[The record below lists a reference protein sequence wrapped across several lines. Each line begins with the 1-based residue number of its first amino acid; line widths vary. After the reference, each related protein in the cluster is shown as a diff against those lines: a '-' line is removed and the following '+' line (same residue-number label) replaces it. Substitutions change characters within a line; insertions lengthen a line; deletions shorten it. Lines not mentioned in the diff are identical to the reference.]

1 MKINLTM
8 SIDRINAI
16 LTDFCSQED
25 LGNIEMSGDEENID
39 LRVFN
44 LMETM
49 YPENRIVVQGLKKEK
64 VYSYIKSKKKTG
76 KKGRSDITLFNYFK
90 NNSIVPSQ

>member
-1 MKINLTM
+1 MNKEILMTL
-8 SIDRINAI
+8 DRINAI

-25 LGNIEMSGDEENID
+25 LGIIEENGNEENVD

-49 YPENRIVVQGLKKEK
+49 YPDNKIVVQSLKNEE
-64 VYSYIKSKKKTG
+64 VYS
-76 KKGRSDITLFNYFK
+76 
-90 NNSIVPSQ
+90 